1 MDLDVFTSSF
11 KTSTSLSGHE
21 KLSPTWWP
29 SQAYRMCP
37 TGTWQEAPGAENCEG
52 HSLET
57 ENSSTS
63 AGQTFAFPPPASLD
77 TSKAQVKH
85 GTGPEREGAVCAE
98 PTWAVRSP
106 SWVVR

>member
-1 MDLDVFTSSF
+1 MCLLHLLE
-11 KTSTSLSGHE
+11 TSTSVSGCE

-37 TGTWQEAPGAENCEG
+37 TGTWQEPSGAESCEG

-63 AGQTFAFPPPASLD
+63 AGQTFAFPPAASLG
-77 TSKAQVKH
+77 TSKAQLKH
-85 GTGPEREGAVCAE
+85 LRGPEREVSVCAE

-106 SWVVR
+106 S